1 MMGCTGPFKRE
12 RGKARSRVRVV
23 VGVTTKVCAKA
34 MQKGPMV
41 NRKRTV
47 IPTILIVTHFMRL
60 RRALQNALS
69 HKILLA
75 LTGALYIRMLIPTP
89 Q

>member
-23 VGVTTKVCAKA
+23 VGVTTRVYAKT

-47 IPTILIVTHFMRL
+47 IPTILIVTHFRIL
-60 RRALQNALS
+60 EVALQLAQS
-69 HKILLA
+69 QKI
-75 LTGALYIRMLIPTP
+75 
-89 Q
+89 